1 MLKYKDFVNFL
12 LIEGGNA
19 VEEARP
25 LKQDEVIETYK
36 WVEKNVFSK
45 LGLDGEGIDAI
56 PIGSYGKKPQ
66 DVTSGDIDIAV
77 SIDKLAGANGI
88 AIEDVLEWLDNKL
101 KSLGYS
107 TKMARGFV
115 QVSFGAP
122 VSGNFKN
129 GVAQVDLMLSG
140 NLDWSRF
147 MYHSPNFIES
157 ESKYKG
163 MYRNT
168 LLMSIVSESMREVTK
183 STPSGEVEEY
193 KSYVIRLEKG
203 IYQVAKTF
211 MGKKGSLV
219 KTATLLH
226 DQDKFITNTPE
237 EVVKFA
243 FGETVQPSDVM
254 TFENTWKLVMDPGF
268 KHVAKL
274 SGILKR
280 FRDYLLAA
288 KMPIPSEAVKDYP
301 SIFEN

>member
-1 MLKYKDFVNFL
+1 MFKYKQFVSMFL
-12 LIEGGNA
+12 SEGGNA

-25 LKQDEVIETYK
+25 LLQDEVIETYK
-36 WVEKNVFSK
+36 WIEKNIFPK
-45 LGLDGEGIDAI
+45 LGLVGEGTDAF
-56 PIGSYGKKPQ
+56 PIGSYGKKAQ
-66 DVTSGDIDIAV
+66 DQTSGDIDIAV
-77 SIDKLAGANGI
+77 SIDKIAGVNGI
-88 AIEDVLEWLDNKL
+88 SLDTVLDWLDTKL

-107 TKMARGFV
+107 TKIARGFS

-122 VSGNFKN
+122 INGNFKN
-129 GVAQVDLMLSG
+129 GIAQIDLMLSS

-147 MYHSPNFIES
+147 MYYSPNFIEA

-183 STPSGEVEEY
+183 TTPTGEVEEY

-226 DQDKFITNTPE
+226 DQDKFITNTPT

-243 FGETVQPSDVM
+243 FGEGVNPSDVM
-254 TFENTWKLVMDPGF
+254 TFENIWSIILRPNFIHKSKLNN
-268 KHVAKL
+268 
-274 SGILKR
+274 ILKR
-280 FRDYLLAA
+280 FRDYLVSA
-288 KMPIPSEAVKDYP
+288 KMPIPSEAVNEFP
-301 SIFEN
+301 NIF

>member
-1 MLKYKDFVNFL
+1 MLKYKDFVTSYLN
-12 LIEGGNA
+12 EGGNA

-25 LKQDEVIETYK
+25 LQQDEVIATYK
-36 WVEKNVFSK
+36 WVEKNVFPK
-45 LGLDGEGIDAI
+45 LGLDGEGTDAF

-66 DVTSGDIDIAV
+66 DQTSGDIDIAV
-77 SIDKLAGANGI
+77 SIDKLAGVNGI
-88 AIEDVLEWLDNKL
+88 ALEEVLGWLDQKL
-101 KSLGYS
+101 QSLGYA
-107 TKMARGFV
+107 TKAVKGFT

-122 VSGNFKN
+122 ISGSFKN

-168 LLMSIVSESMREVTK
+168 LLMSIVSESMREITK
-183 STPSGEVEEY
+183 KTDTGETEEY
-193 KSYVIRLEKG
+193 RSYVIRLEKG

-211 MGKKGSLV
+211 MGKKGALV

-226 DQDKFITNTPE
+226 DQDKFITSTPE

-243 FGETVQPSDVM
+243 FGEGVQPSDVM
-254 TFENTWKLVMDPGF
+254 TFENVFSVVNSPKF
-268 KHVAKL
+268 IHIEKRNE
-274 SGILKR
+274 ILKR
-280 FRDYLLAA
+280 FKDYLLAA
-288 KMPIPSEAVKDYP
+288 KMPMPSEAVESYP
-301 SIFEN
+301 NIFN

>member
-1 MLKYKDFVNFL
+1 MFL
-12 LIEGGNA
+12 SEGGNA

-25 LKQDEVIETYK
+25 LLQDEVIETYK
-36 WVEKNVFSK
+36 WIEKNIFPK
-45 LGLDGEGIDAI
+45 LGLVGEGTDAF
-56 PIGSYGKKPQ
+56 PIGSYGKKAQ
-66 DVTSGDIDIAV
+66 DQTSGDIDIAV
-77 SIDKLAGANGI
+77 SIDKIAGVNGI
-88 AIEDVLEWLDNKL
+88 SLDTVLDWLDTKL

-107 TKMARGFV
+107 TKIARGFS

-122 VSGNFKN
+122 INGNFKN
-129 GVAQVDLMLSG
+129 GIAQIDLMLSS

-147 MYHSPNFIES
+147 MYYSPNFIEA

-183 STPSGEVEEY
+183 TTPTGEVEEY

-226 DQDKFITNTPE
+226 DQDKFITNTPT

-243 FGETVQPSDVM
+243 FGEGVNPSDVM
-254 TFENTWKLVMDPGF
+254 TFENIWSIILRPNFIHKSKLNN
-268 KHVAKL
+268 
-274 SGILKR
+274 ILKR
-280 FRDYLLAA
+280 FRDYLVSA
-288 KMPIPSEAVKDYP
+288 KMPIPSEAVNEFP
-301 SIFEN
+301 NIF